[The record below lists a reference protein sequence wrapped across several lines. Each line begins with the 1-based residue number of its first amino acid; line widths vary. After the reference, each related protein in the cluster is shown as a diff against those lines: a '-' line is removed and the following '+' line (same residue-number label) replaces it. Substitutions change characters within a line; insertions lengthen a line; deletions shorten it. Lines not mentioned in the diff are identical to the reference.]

1 MESINKYYDNY
12 SCTYEEKRGRNYHV
26 LIDQLEAD
34 LLKRYCYGK
43 NVLDAGCGTGAML
56 SRIKDAVQIG
66 YGIDLSGGML
76 KFAKRRNLNLVRGRL
91 SELPFKEK
99 AFDIVYSFKVL
110 AHVPQIGKAID
121 EMARVV
127 NKNGYLILE
136 FYNSYSIR
144 YMVKILKKPSK
155 ISDTTKDNEVFT
167 RYDNYKKIREIIPD
181 CLKVVAVRGLRIFT
195 PFAFVHNIP
204 IISMVFKFLERNFC
218 DTYLKYFA
226 GFLIVV
232 LRHKR
237 YRI

>member
-1 MESINKYYDNY
+1 MESVNKYYDNY
-12 SCTYEEKRGRNYHV
+12 SCTYEEKRKRNYHV

-34 LLKRYCYGK
+34 LLKRYSYGK

-127 NKNGYLILE
+127 DKNGYLILE
-136 FYNSYSIR
+136 FYNSCSIR

-155 ISDTTKDNEVFT
+155 ISDTTKDNEVFA
-167 RYDNYKKIREIIPD
+167 RYDSYKKIREIIPD
-181 CLKVVAVRGLRIFT
+181 YLKVVAVRGLRIFT

-204 IISMVFKFLERNFC
+204 IISMVFKFLERIFC

-237 YRI
+237 